1 MIILVLQGI
10 CIVLFAFGVLF
21 SVLELRTRLDRSFLY
36 FGIVI
41 MLLAAFSA
49 IDLWRPHQAWWIGL
63 QHILYFFIV
72 PCIGWY
78 LMILTKSK
86 NILIIKGLLFIG
98 LVFSFLVLGG
108 FMFVQEDGFVG
119 TKVLYW
125 VFVVPYIILSILYIN
140 YLIVRKLRHLSGSEK
155 KSLFFHLIGFLLLS
169 ICGIIDLLML
179 FFRRDLALNQPS
191 CTIFGVIGLSAI
203 LCYSFADRLI
213 LSISEREN
221 FFAKLQMAYKELE
234 EARSL
239 SELGKSSAI
248 INHEVRNYATV
259 IMGFAQLL
267 KYNTALNDT
276 LRPIV
281 EKIIVSINRLTGFS
295 NEILD
300 LSKAKILKEKN
311 PLNICELIR
320 HCVHDYFPNRIDSFT
335 FINMDQETT
344 VYGDR
349 KKLEQVFLNMFRNSF
364 EAQATRVVVK
374 IIDAPFVK
382 LIAIEDDGVGCNVE
396 DLKNIFNAFYTSRK
410 KTGTGLGL
418 SIARSIIEGHGGN
431 INVATKNFL
440 PYNEHGLVFSITFP
454 AYQEAEQEIDIKDSG
469 TVLIKKDIDYLE
481 AVVKTFR
488 NVRIMPDIIQD
499 ISDFRPERLSSSNV
513 TIIGNPDTIREI
525 NKRYSE
531 YCCFSVASSEGGGL
545 YVEGNR
551 DGLYNGI
558 FCEEFVV
565 SHMGMVD
572 N

>member
-49 IDLWRPHQAWWIGL
+49 IDLWRPHQVWWTGL

-119 TKVLYW
+119 TKALYR
-125 VFVVPYIILSILYIN
+125 VSVVPYIILSILYMN
-140 YLIVRKLRHLSGSEK
+140 YLIVRKLRHLSGSER

-213 LSISEREN
+213 LIIKEREN
-221 FFAKLQMAYKELE
+221 SFAKLQMAYKELE

-267 KYNTALNDT
+267 KYNTALNDG

-281 EKIIVSINRLTGFS
+281 EKIIMSINRLTEFS
-295 NEILD
+295 NEMLD
-300 LSKAKILKEKN
+300 LSKAKILREKK

-320 HCVHDYFPNRIDSFT
+320 HCVHDYFPNRIDSFA
-335 FINMDQETT
+335 FINMDQDTT

-382 LIAIEDDGVGCNVE
+382 LIAIEDDGVGCNFE
-396 DLKNIFNAFYTSRK
+396 NLKNIFNAFYTSQK

-418 SIARSIIEGHGGN
+418 SIARSIIEGHGGH
-431 INVATKNFL
+431 INVASKNFL
-440 PYNEHGLVFSITFP
+440 PHNEHGLVFSITFP
-454 AYQEAEQEIDIKDSG
+454 AYQEAEQEIDIKDSS

-488 NVRIMPDIIQD
+488 NVRIMPDIIKD
-499 ISDFRPERLSSSNV
+499 ISDFRPEQLSSSNV

-525 NKRYSE
+525 NERYSE

-565 SHMGMVD
+565 SHMGMAK
-572 N
+572 

>member
-49 IDLWRPHQAWWIGL
+49 IDLWRPDQAWWISL

-72 PCIGWY
+72 PCTGWY

-108 FMFVQEDGFVG
+108 FMFVQEDGFVS
-119 TKVLYW
+119 TKALYR
-125 VFVVPYIILSILYIN
+125 VSVVPHIILSTLYIN

-169 ICGIIDLLML
+169 ICGIMDLFIL
-179 FFRRDLALNQPS
+179 FRTDLALNLPGY
-191 CTIFGVIGLSAI
+191 TIFGVIGLSAI

-221 FFAKLQMAYKELE
+221 SFAKLQMAYKELE

-259 IMGFAQLL
+259 IMGFAQIL
-267 KYNTALNDT
+267 KYHTALNDT

-281 EKIIVSINRLTGFS
+281 EKIIVSINRLTEFS

-396 DLKNIFNAFYTSRK
+396 DLKNIFNAFYTSPK

-418 SIARSIIEGHGGN
+418 SIARSIIEGHGGH

-440 PYNEHGLVFSITFP
+440 PHNKHGVVFSITFP
-454 AYQEAEQEIDIKDSG
+454 AYQETEQKIDIKDSG
-469 TVLIKKDIDYLE
+469 TVLIKKDIDCLE

-499 ISDFRPERLSSSNV
+499 ISDFRPEQLSSSNV
-513 TIIGNPDTIREI
+513 TIIGNPDTIKEI
-525 NKRYSE
+525 NERYSE

-545 YVEGNR
+545 YVKGNR

-565 SHMGMVD
+565 SHLGMVD
-572 N
+572 S

>member
-1 MIILVLQGI
+1 
-10 CIVLFAFGVLF
+10 
-21 SVLELRTRLDRSFLY
+21 
-36 FGIVI
+36 

-49 IDLWRPHQAWWIGL
+49 IDLWRPDQVWWISL

-119 TKVLYW
+119 TKALYR
-125 VFVVPYIILSILYIN
+125 VSVVPYIILSILYMN
-140 YLIVRKLRHLSGSEK
+140 YLIVRKLRHLRDSEK

-169 ICGIIDLLML
+169 ICGIIDLLVL
-179 FFRRDLALNQPS
+179 FRTDLPPNLPGY
-191 CTIFGVIGLSAI
+191 TIFGVIGLSAI

-213 LSISEREN
+213 LFISEREN
-221 FFAKLQMAYKELE
+221 SFAKLQMAYKELE

-259 IMGFAQLL
+259 ILGFAQLL
-267 KYNTALNDT
+267 KYNTALNDG

-281 EKIIVSINRLTGFS
+281 EKIIMSINRLTEFS

-320 HCVHDYFPNRIDSFT
+320 HCVHDYFPNRIDSFA

-396 DLKNIFNAFYTSRK
+396 DLKNIFNAFYTSQK

-418 SIARSIIEGHGGN
+418 SIARSIIEGHGGH
-431 INVATKNFL
+431 INVASKNFL
-440 PYNEHGLVFSITFP
+440 PHNEHGLVFSITFP
-454 AYQEAEQEIDIKDSG
+454 AYQEAEQEIDIKDSS

-488 NVRIMPDIIQD
+488 NVRIMPDIIKD
-499 ISDFRPERLSSSNV
+499 ISDFRPEQLSSSNV

-525 NKRYSE
+525 NERYSE

-565 SHMGMVD
+565 SHMGMA
-572 N
+572 NS

>member
-1 MIILVLQGI
+1 MIILVLQAI

-49 IDLWRPHQAWWIGL
+49 IDLWRPHQVWWTSL

-98 LVFSFLVLGG
+98 FVFSFLVLGG

-119 TKVLYW
+119 TKALYR
-125 VFVVPYIILSILYIN
+125 VFVVPYIILSILYMN
-140 YLIVRKLRHLSGSEK
+140 YLIVRKLRHLSSSEK

-179 FFRRDLALNQPS
+179 FFGRDLALNQPS

-213 LSISEREN
+213 LFISEKEN
-221 FFAKLQMAYKELE
+221 SFAKLQMAYKELE

-259 IMGFAQLL
+259 ILGFAQLL

-281 EKIIVSINRLTGFS
+281 EKIIVSINRLTEFS

-300 LSKAKILKEKN
+300 LSKAKILREKN

-320 HCVHDYFPNRIDSFT
+320 HCVHDYFPNRTDSFT

-382 LIAIEDDGVGCNVE
+382 LIAIEDNGVGCNVE
-396 DLKNIFNAFYTSRK
+396 DLKNIFNAFYTSPK

-431 INVATKNFL
+431 INVAAKNFL
-440 PYNEHGLVFSITFP
+440 PHNEHGLVFSITFP
-454 AYQEAEQEIDIKDSG
+454 AYQEAEQEIDIKDSS
-469 TVLIKKDIDYLE
+469 TVLIKKDIDCLE
-481 AVVKTFR
+481 AVLKTFR

-499 ISDFRPERLSSSNV
+499 ISDFRPEQLSSSNA

-525 NKRYSE
+525 NERHSE

-572 N
+572 S

>member
-1 MIILVLQGI
+1 
-10 CIVLFAFGVLF
+10 
-21 SVLELRTRLDRSFLY
+21 
-36 FGIVI
+36 

-49 IDLWRPHQAWWIGL
+49 IDLWRPHQVWWTSL

-98 LVFSFLVLGG
+98 FVFSFLVLGG

-119 TKVLYW
+119 TKALYR
-125 VFVVPYIILSILYIN
+125 VFVVPYIILSILYMN
-140 YLIVRKLRHLSGSEK
+140 YLIVRKSRHLSGSEK

-179 FFRRDLALNQPS
+179 FFGRDLALNQPS

-213 LSISEREN
+213 LFISEKEN
-221 FFAKLQMAYKELE
+221 SFAKLQMAYKELE
-234 EARSL
+234 DARSL

-259 IMGFAQLL
+259 ILGFAQLL

-281 EKIIVSINRLTGFS
+281 EKIIVSINRLTEFS

-300 LSKAKILKEKN
+300 LSKAKILREKN

-320 HCVHDYFPNRIDSFT
+320 HCVHDYFPNRTDSFT

-382 LIAIEDDGVGCNVE
+382 LIAIEDNGVGCNVE
-396 DLKNIFNAFYTSRK
+396 DLKNIFNAFYTSPK

-440 PYNEHGLVFSITFP
+440 PHNEHGLVFSITFP
-454 AYQEAEQEIDIKDSG
+454 AYQEAEQEIDIKDSS
-469 TVLIKKDIDYLE
+469 TVLIKKDIDCLE
-481 AVVKTFR
+481 AVLKTFR
-488 NVRIMPDIIQD
+488 NVRIMPNIIQD
-499 ISDFRPERLSSSNV
+499 ISDFRPEQLSSSNA

-525 NKRYSE
+525 NERYSE
-531 YCCFSVASSEGGGL
+531 YCCFSVASSEGGVL

-572 N
+572 S

>member
-10 CIVLFAFGVLF
+10 CIVLFAFGLLF
-21 SVLELRTRLDRSFLY
+21 SVLELRTRIDRSFLY

-49 IDLWRPHQAWWIGL
+49 IDLWRPDQVWWISL

-119 TKVLYW
+119 TKALYR
-125 VFVVPYIILSILYIN
+125 VSVVPYIILSILYMN
-140 YLIVRKLRHLSGSEK
+140 YLIVRKLRHLRDSEK

-169 ICGIIDLLML
+169 ICGIIDLLVL
-179 FFRRDLALNQPS
+179 FRTDLPPNLPGY
-191 CTIFGVIGLSAI
+191 TIFGVIGLSAI

-213 LSISEREN
+213 LFISEREN
-221 FFAKLQMAYKELE
+221 SFAKLQMAYKELE

-259 IMGFAQLL
+259 ILGFAQLL
-267 KYNTALNDT
+267 KYNTALNDG

-281 EKIIVSINRLTGFS
+281 EKIIMSINRLTEFS

-320 HCVHDYFPNRIDSFT
+320 HCVHDYFPNRIDSFA

-396 DLKNIFNAFYTSRK
+396 DLKNIFNAFYTSQK

-418 SIARSIIEGHGGN
+418 SIARSIIEGHGGH
-431 INVATKNFL
+431 INVASKNFL
-440 PYNEHGLVFSITFP
+440 PHNEHGLVFSITFP
-454 AYQEAEQEIDIKDSG
+454 AYQEAEQEIDIKDSS

-488 NVRIMPDIIQD
+488 NVRIMPDIIKD
-499 ISDFRPERLSSSNV
+499 ISDFRPEQLSSSNV

-525 NKRYSE
+525 NERYSE

-565 SHMGMVD
+565 SHMGMA
-572 N
+572 NS

>member
-1 MIILVLQGI
+1 MIISVLQGI
-10 CIVLFAFGVLF
+10 CIVLFVFGVLF
-21 SVLELRTRLDRSFLY
+21 SLLELRTRLDRSFLY

-49 IDLWRPHQAWWIGL
+49 IDLWRPHQVWWISL

-72 PCIGWY
+72 PCIVWY

-98 LVFSFLVLGG
+98 LVFSFLVFGG

-119 TKVLYW
+119 TKALYQ
-125 VFVVPYIILSILYIN
+125 VTVAPYIILSILYIN
-140 YLIVRKLRHLSGSEK
+140 YLIVHKLRHLSASER

-169 ICGIIDLLML
+169 ICGIMDLLIL
-179 FFRRDLALNQPS
+179 FRTDLALNLPS
-191 CTIFGVIGLSAI
+191 HTIFGVIGLSAI
-203 LCYSFADRLI
+203 LSYSFADRLI
-213 LSISEREN
+213 LIINEREN
-221 FFAKLQMAYKELE
+221 SFAKLQMAYKELE

-259 IMGFAQLL
+259 ILGFAELL
-267 KYNTALNDT
+267 KYNTALNDG

-281 EKIIVSINRLTGFS
+281 EKIIMSINRLTEFS
-295 NEILD
+295 NEMLD
-300 LSKAKILKEKN
+300 LSKAKILKEKK

-320 HCVHDYFPNRIDSFT
+320 HCVHDYFPNRIDSFA
-335 FINMDQETT
+335 FINMDQDTT

-382 LIAIEDDGVGCNVE
+382 LITIEDDGVGCNFE
-396 DLKNIFNAFYTSRK
+396 NLKNIFNAFYTSQK

-418 SIARSIIEGHGGN
+418 SIARSIIEGHGGH
-431 INVATKNFL
+431 INVASKNFL
-440 PYNEHGLVFSITFP
+440 PHNEHGLIFSITFP
-454 AYQEAEQEIDIKDSG
+454 AYQEAEQEIDFKDSS
-469 TVLIKKDIDYLE
+469 TVLIKKNIDYLE

-499 ISDFRPERLSSSNV
+499 ISDFRPEQLSSSNV

-525 NKRYSE
+525 NERYSDC
-531 YCCFSVASSEGGGL
+531 CCFSVASSEGSGL

-565 SHMGMVD
+565 SHMGMA
-572 N
+572 NS

>member
-1 MIILVLQGI
+1 MIILVLQAI

-49 IDLWRPHQAWWIGL
+49 IDLWRPHQVWWTSL

-119 TKVLYW
+119 TKALYR
-125 VFVVPYIILSILYIN
+125 VFVVPYIILSILYMN

-179 FFRRDLALNQPS
+179 FFGRDLALNQPS

-221 FFAKLQMAYKELE
+221 SFAKLQMAYKELE

-259 IMGFAQLL
+259 ILGFAQLL

-281 EKIIVSINRLTGFS
+281 EKIIVSINRLTEFS

-300 LSKAKILKEKN
+300 LSKAKILREKN

-320 HCVHDYFPNRIDSFT
+320 HCVHDYFPNRTDSFT

-396 DLKNIFNAFYTSRK
+396 DLKNIFNAFYTSQK

-440 PYNEHGLVFSITFP
+440 PHNEHGLVFSITFP
-454 AYQEAEQEIDIKDSG
+454 AYQEAEQEIDIKDSS
-469 TVLIKKDIDYLE
+469 TVLIKKDIDCLE

-499 ISDFRPERLSSSNV
+499 ISDFRPEQLSSSNV

-525 NKRYSE
+525 NERYSE

-572 N
+572 S

>member
-1 MIILVLQGI
+1 MIISLLQGI
-10 CIVLFAFGVLF
+10 CIALFVFGVLF

-49 IDLWRPHQAWWIGL
+49 IDLWRPHQAWWTSL

-72 PCIGWY
+72 PCIVWY

-98 LVFSFLVLGG
+98 LVFSFLLLGG
-108 FMFVQEDGFVG
+108 FMFVQGDGFVG
-119 TKVLYW
+119 TKALYQ
-125 VFVVPYIILSILYIN
+125 VSVVPYIILSILYMN
-140 YLIVRKLRHLSGSEK
+140 YLIVRKLKHLSGSER
-155 KSLFFHLIGFLLLS
+155 KSLLFHLIAFLLFS
-169 ICGIIDLLML
+169 ICGIMDLLIL
-179 FFRRDLALNQPS
+179 FRTDWVLNLPS
-191 CTIFGVIGLSAI
+191 HTIFGVIGLSAI

-213 LSISEREN
+213 LIINEREN
-221 FFAKLQMAYKELE
+221 SFAKLHTAYKELE

-259 IMGFAQLL
+259 ILGFAQLL

-281 EKIIVSINRLTGFS
+281 EKIIMSINRLTEFS
-295 NEILD
+295 NEMLD
-300 LSKAKILKEKN
+300 LSKAKILKEKK

-320 HCVHDYFPNRIDSFT
+320 HCVHDYFPNRIDSFA
-335 FINMDQETT
+335 FINMHKDTT

-382 LIAIEDDGVGCNVE
+382 LIAIEDDGVGCNFE
-396 DLKNIFNAFYTSRK
+396 NLKNIFDAFYTSQK

-418 SIARSIIEGHGGN
+418 SIARSIIEGHGGH
-431 INVATKNFL
+431 INVASKNFL
-440 PYNEHGLVFSITFP
+440 PHNEHGLVFSITFP
-454 AYQEAEQEIDIKDSG
+454 AYQEAEQEIDIKDSS

-488 NVRIMPDIIQD
+488 NVRIMPDIIKD
-499 ISDFRPERLSSSNV
+499 ISDFRPEQLSSSNV

-525 NKRYSE
+525 NERYSE

-565 SHMGMVD
+565 SHMGMT
-572 N
+572 NS